1 MAHDAPGEERFARQD
16 VPPDRATTGP
26 ATSRRGVATR
36 HRNHGWYWLFVLPF
50 VFTLLPWI
58 YNTDS
63 PELFGMPF
71 FYWYQMAWV
80 PITVILTI
88 VVYIKTKG
96 A

>member
-1 MAHDAPGEERFARQD
+1 MASDASGDERFTRQD
-16 VPPDRATTGP
+16 VPPDRGTG
-26 ATSRRGVATR
+26 SRGVAL
-36 HRNHGWYWLFVLPF
+36 HERNHAWYWLFVIPF

-58 YNTDS
+58 YNKSS
-63 PELFGMPF
+63 PEFLGMPF

-80 PITVILTI
+80 PITVIITI

>member
-1 MAHDAPGEERFARQD
+1 MAYDAPGEDRFTRQEPRPD
-16 VPPDRATTGP
+16 GGGTPP
-26 ATSRRGVATR
+26 RGVPV
-36 HRNHGWYWLFVLPF
+36 RNRNTSWYWLFAIPF

-58 YNTDS
+58 YNKND
-63 PELFGMPF
+63 PEFIGMPF

-80 PITVILTI
+80 PITVILTV

>member
-1 MAHDAPGEERFARQD
+1 MASEAPGEERFTRQD
-16 VPPDRATTGP
+16 APRDREGGTTP
-26 ATSRRGVATR
+26 RGVAVR
-36 HRNHGWYWLFVLPF
+36 ERNHSWYWLFAIPF

-63 PELFGMPF
+63 PEFLGMPF

-80 PITVILTI
+80 PITVIITVL
-88 VVYIKTKG
+88 VYIKTKG

>member
-1 MAHDAPGEERFARQD
+1 MADDASREDRFARERTAAESN
-16 VPPDRATTGP
+16 RA
-26 ATSRRGVATR
+26 RGVPTR
-36 HRNHGWYWLFVLPF
+36 DRNSGWYWLFAIPF
-50 VFTLLPWI
+50 VATLLPWI
-58 YNTDS
+58 YNTAS

-80 PITVILTI
+80 PITVVLTV

>member
-1 MAHDAPGEERFARQD
+1 MAHDAPGEERFTRQD
-16 VPPDRATTGP
+16 APPQRGTAP
-26 ATSRRGVATR
+26 PRGVAVR
-36 HRNHGWYWLFVLPF
+36 ERSNSWYWLFAIPF

-63 PELFGMPF
+63 PEFLGMPF

-80 PITVILTI
+80 PITVIITI
-88 VVYIKTKG
+88 LVYIKTKG